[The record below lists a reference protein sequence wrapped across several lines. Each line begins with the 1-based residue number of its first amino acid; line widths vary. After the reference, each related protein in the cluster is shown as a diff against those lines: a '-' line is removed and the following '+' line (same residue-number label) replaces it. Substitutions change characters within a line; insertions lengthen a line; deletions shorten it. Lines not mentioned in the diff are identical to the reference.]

1 MNRSTLFFTCIHA
14 FAFAVLRSELTFR
27 PFLLACAAKSTK
39 LTIISLNALQK
50 LLALDAASAEIL
62 SSVIGT
68 LRIQA
73 ECEDEAIQVKILQ
86 TLLLAVGSAP
96 AMARM
101 EENALSQAL
110 GLCFRLHGGAGR
122 SPMITNTATATL
134 RQVRVCAFGRDCVEY
149 YLICARI
156 YRSFVRSS
164 VSFSP
169 MTRFVCD
176 LLIVRAHQSPG
187 GHSAL

>member
-1 MNRSTLFFTCIHA
+1 MFTHACVYVRKPQAAERAIVKLRAVQDQRQPPLAMEGASATLEISYRAARFTQREDFHSTNCSTLLPCSHIFSAFT
-14 FAFAVLRSELTFR
+14 VLRSELTFR

-73 ECEDEAIQVKILQ
+73 ECDDESIQVKILQ

-101 EENALSQAL
+101 EENALSQ
-110 GLCFRLHGGAGR
+110 
-122 SPMITNTATATL
+122 
-134 RQVRVCAFGRDCVEY
+134 VCA
-149 YLICARI
+149 
-156 YRSFVRSS
+156 
-164 VSFSP
+164 
-169 MTRFVCD
+169 
-176 LLIVRAHQSPG
+176 RAPG
-187 GHSAL
+187 VTE

>member
-1 MNRSTLFFTCIHA
+1 MYA
-14 FAFAVLRSELTFR
+14 FAFTVLRSELTFR

-134 RQVRVCAFGRDCVEY
+134 RQVRVRVFGIGCVENN
-149 YLICARI
+149 LICAGI
-156 YRSFVRSS
+156 YRSYVRSP

-169 MTRFVCD
+169 MISIFCN
-176 LLIVRAHQSPG
+176 LLIVCAHQSPG
-187 GHSAL
+187 GHSPV